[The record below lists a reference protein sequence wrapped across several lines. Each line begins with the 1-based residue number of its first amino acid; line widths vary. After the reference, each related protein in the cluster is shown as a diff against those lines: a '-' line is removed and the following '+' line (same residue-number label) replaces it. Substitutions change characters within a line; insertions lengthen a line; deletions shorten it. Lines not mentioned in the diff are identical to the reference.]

1 MKSGLRFAAALWV
14 LATGALADGPVCLCG
29 PAGFAERC
37 EAEITRND
45 DHLDFTVDTPQCARV
60 DWYLDDTPLATM
72 VKGGFEM
79 LQLEDIEED
88 TVTRVRA
95 CRVCRSETAPPPVYE
110 EGVLPI
116 VRVAPVYPRS
126 ALATG
131 TDGYVDLIFTVKAN
145 GSTTDIVVTYSTDSV
160 FDTAAI
166 QAVSKFKYKPR
177 VVDGEAVDAP
187 GVEARI
193 RFQIQ

>member
-1 MKSGLRFAAALWV
+1 MRMGLSVAAAL
-14 LATGALADGPVCLCG
+14 LFATPAFADGPVCLCG

-110 EGVLPI
+110 EDVLPV
-116 VRVAPVYPRS
+116 VRVAPYYPRS

-131 TDGYVDLIFTVKAN
+131 TEGYVDLTLTVKAD
-145 GSTTDIVVTYSTDSV
+145 GSTADIVVSYSTDTIFES
-160 FDTAAI
+160 AAI